1 MFTFTVLRAHFICF
15 ICCNTM
21 ISAAPNVPCYIFMF
35 EERIAEPAVTLS
47 TTGTVTKIATTA
59 IATPVSSS
67 YADIRT
73 TKPTGNY
80 CQSDVNLFCWKVY
93 LRYFTENNST
103 VYSHENE

>member
-80 CQSDVNLFCWKVY
+80 CQSDVSFFLLEGLFAILHIK
-93 LRYFTENNST
+93 
-103 VYSHENE
+103 